1 MEFIEYFFRVEPLM
15 HLRVGRKPGKGGGGE
30 GAANQQ
36 QKQNFTLL
44 NQNPLCI
51 EFQMS
56 ASALLHPI
64 DIAILDPYSVNWTN

>member
-15 HLRVGRKPGKGGGGE
+15 HLRVGRKPWEGGE

-64 DIAILDPYSVNWTN
+64 DIAILDQYSVKRTN